1 MHIRRQLRNAI
12 VEALQA
18 IDDVRVLTTHR
29 LSVATA
35 LAAQGHQAVMVYPIA
50 DLEPQ
55 RINNAIQGARP
66 TMRGFAFGVALIV
79 GDEDADDGALD
90 DLSVEVERALLAD
103 DGPIRRIA
111 TRDVSLAG
119 AEVSMIDGEHA
130 AVALPY
136 VIELVVPMI
145 EGVPDQG
152 F

>member
-1 MHIRRQLRNAI
+1 M
-12 VEALQA
+12 ETLQG

-35 LAAQGHQAVMVYPIA
+35 LASQGHQAIMVYPIA

-55 RINNAIQGARP
+55 RINNSVQGARP

-79 GDEDADDGALD
+79 GDEDADDGLLD
-90 DLSVEVERALLAD
+90 ELSVDVERVLLAD
-103 DGPIRRIA
+103 ESAIRRIA

-119 AEVSMIDGEHA
+119 AEISIIDGEHA

-145 EGVPDQG
+145 EGVPDRKG
-152 F
+152 

>member
-12 VEALQA
+12 VETLQGIA
-18 IDDVRVLTTHR
+18 DARVLTTHR

-35 LAAQGHQAVMVYPIA
+35 LAAQGHQAIMVYPIA

-55 RINNAIQGARP
+55 RLNNAIQGARP
-66 TMRGFAFGVALIV
+66 IHRGFAFGVALIV
-79 GDEDADDGALD
+79 GDEDADDGLLD
-90 DLSVEVERALLAD
+90 ELSVEVERLLLAD

-119 AEVSMIDGEHA
+119 AEVSIIEGEHP

-145 EGVPDQG
+145 EGVPDRKG
-152 F
+152 